1 MITINGADIKAFLFD
16 LDGVIIDSESEYTR
30 IWEKIG
36 REYPTGVEDFAR
48 KIKGTTLENILSIY
62 YPDNNVRDLVRK
74 RLYEEEAKMKYRF
87 LPGAL
92 EFLKYLKVNN
102 IPTAL
107 YTSSDQYKMGHLYR
121 DIPDFEKYFRVILTG
136 EDVNRSKPDPEGYI
150 FAAKSLGV
158 IPEHCAVVEDSLQGV
173 KAGKAA
179 NAFVIGVAGT
189 LDASTL
195 SPYCNIVIDNLMQ
208 LL

>member
-1 MITINGADIKAFLFD
+1 MITINGVDIKAFLFD

-30 IWEKIG
+30 IWDTIG

-62 YPDNNVRDLVRK
+62 YPDNNVRERVRE

-92 EFLKYLKVNN
+92 EFLKYLKIND
-102 IPTAL
+102 IPAAL

-121 DIPDFEKYFRVILTG
+121 DIRDFKEYFKIIITG
-136 EDVNRSKPDPEGYI
+136 DDVSHSKPDPEGYI
-150 FAAKSLGV
+150 LAARRLGV
-158 IPEHCAVVEDSLQGV
+158 IPDQCAVVEDSLQGV
-173 KAGKAA
+173 KAGRAA
-179 NAFVIGVAGT
+179 DAFVIGVAGT
-189 LDASTL
+189 LGASTL
-195 SPYCNIVIDNLMQ
+195 SPYCNIVVDNLMQ
-208 LL
+208 LV